1 MRKAQPGTAAKLRLA
16 QPIAAVLCFF
26 GKAIMTDRDVWLEI
40 RRLLL
45 ALVDV
50 IERRWEVRPRTK
62 EIRDWHKTTC
72 RV

>member
-1 MRKAQPGTAAKLRLA
+1 MEGN
-16 QPIAAVLCFF
+16 AV
-26 GKAIMTDRDVWLEI
+26 TDRDVGLEL

-50 IERRWEVRPRTK
+50 IERRWEIRPRTK